1 MTILSI
7 LLPVLPIVL
16 IVSIIIILV
25 IQGYVKAPPD
35 QALIISGP
43 GKQGRILIGRAGFR
57 LPFFERVDKLFL
69 GAIQIDVKTASPVPT
84 ADFINVKV
92 DSTVSVRVGRS
103 DEMIRRASQNFLNTA
118 RKDIAGK
125 INDLL
130 EGNIREIVGQMS
142 LTDMVSNRKLFSQ
155 KVQENAVPDL
165 EALGLELITFNVQNF
180 IDDGKVIENLGI
192 DNTEKI
198 RKQAAIAKSDAAR
211 EIAVAQSA
219 NDQAANEARVHAEQ
233 TIAERNT
240 ALAIQKA
247 ELQAKADAKQA
258 QADAA
263 KGIEAEKQ
271 RQLRDV
277 AAAEADTA
285 QAEAQVSLKE
295 KQIALKEKELDALV
309 RKEAD
314 AKRYAAEQEAQ
325 AQRYATEQEA
335 EARKQAA
342 IAEAEAIRVKGEAEA
357 AAIRAKGEATAAAT
371 EKEAEAY
378 RKMGEASIIK
388 MVMEALPKMT
398 EAAANGLSNVD
409 TITMYGE
416 NSGSRIVQD
425 VTGITDQVFKGL
437 AANGIN
443 VKELIAKALSSTSSI
458 IE

>member
-1 MTILSI
+1 MILSSILSFLPIALILGLII
-7 LLPVLPIVL
+7 LL
-16 IVSIIIILV
+16 IIL
-25 IQGYVKAPPD
+25 GYIKAPPD

-43 GKQGRILIGRAGFR
+43 GKQGRVLVGRAGFR
-57 LPFFERVDKLFL
+57 IPFFERVDKLNL
-69 GAIQIDVKTASPVPT
+69 GAIQIDVKTATAVPT

-103 DEMIRRASQNFLNTA
+103 DEMIRRASQNFLNTT
-118 RKDIAGK
+118 RKDIAQK

-130 EGNIREIVGQMS
+130 EGNIREIIGQMS

-180 IDDGKVIENLGI
+180 NDNGNVIENLGI
-192 DNTEKI
+192 DNTEQI
-198 RKQAAIAKSDAAR
+198 RKRAAIAKSDAAR

-219 NDQAANEARVHAEQ
+219 NDQAANEAHVKAEQ

-247 ELQAKADAKQA
+247 ELQTQADTRQA

-263 KGIEAEKQ
+263 KSIEAEKQ

-277 AAAEADTA
+277 AAAQADTA
-285 QAEAQVSLKE
+285 QAEAQVALKE
-295 KQIALKEKELDALV
+295 KQIALKERELDAIV

-325 AQRYATEQEA
+325 AKRYAMEQEA

-342 IAEAEAIRVKGEAEA
+342 IADAEAIRVKGEAEA
-357 AAIRAKGEATAAAT
+357 AAIQAKGEAEAAAT
-371 EKEAEAY
+371 EKKAEAY
-378 RKMGEASIIK
+378 RKMGEASIVE
-388 MVMEALPKMT
+388 MVMNALPKMT
-398 EAAANGLSNVD
+398 EAAANSLSNVES
-409 TITMYGE
+409 ITMYGDDA
-416 NSGSRIVQD
+416 GSRVVKD
-425 VTGITDQVFKGL
+425 VTGITNQIFKGL
-437 AANGIN
+437 AANGIDVQQL
-443 VKELIAKALSSTSSI
+443 VKAALANKH
-458 IE
+458 E